1 MMDFTNDEMNLMCIY
16 NAGTRAGLIEALTS
30 MKQYLDSDEKNL
42 RVMTESTLEK
52 LNRMSDEDFDKLELV
67 PDFDV

>member
-16 NAGTRAGLIEALTS
+16 NAGSRIGLIEALNS
-30 MKQYLDSDEKNL
+30 MKGYLESDEKDL
-42 RVMTESTLEK
+42 KAMTESALDK
-52 LNRMSDEDFDKLELV
+52 LNRMSDEDFDKLELI